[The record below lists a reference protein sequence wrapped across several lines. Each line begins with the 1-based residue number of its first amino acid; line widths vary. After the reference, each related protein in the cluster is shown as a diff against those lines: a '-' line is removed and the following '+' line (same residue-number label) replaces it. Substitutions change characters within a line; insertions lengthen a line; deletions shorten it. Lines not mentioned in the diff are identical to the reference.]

1 MTCGLGFFVGVV
13 LKEYIEGR
21 VLPSFLQ
28 LSTVYGP
35 SKSHTDNN
43 NNNNNECKSHTRAI
57 HEPYICKSHTDQTQ
71 HGRESTHCP
80 TEKLM
85 VLLLMMDV
93 ALSVM

>member
-35 SKSHTDNN
+35 SKSHTD
-43 NNNNNECKSHTRAI
+43 
-57 HEPYICKSHTDQTQ
+57 QTQ